1 MLGVTGVTVSCG
13 CYPCYPCYPRFNR
26 SIKSLPLAKRSFAMQ
41 FYDVYFIGLMG

>member
-1 MLGVTGVTVSCG
+1 MLGVTGVTVCCG
-13 CYPCYPCYPRFNR
+13 CYPCYPRFNR